1 VLNLKFHP
9 RWRAAE
15 RASPILD
22 QPVAMLTAIVS
33 IIIAVLLIASI
44 AILPHTALVFQPLF
58 QGAVVLTIGPVCLWL
73 AGSSARARGDN
84 FGAIAVR
91 VPSE

>member
-22 QPVAMLTAIVS
+22 QPVAMLTAIV
-33 IIIAVLLIASI
+33 IAVLLIASI

-58 QGAVVLTIGPVCLWL
+58 QGALVLTIGPVCLWL
-73 AGSSARARGDN
+73 AGSSARARGNN